1 MNQIIKAGAL
11 VCALAMLE
19 WNAAAVAEEKR
30 LGDYIYVPAMSAPGS
45 VGTISLRVEGVTD
58 GGTVESLA
66 GAEFGVYV
74 YASDGKLT
82 PWANPLLPS
91 EPMRIRTGETETRFS
106 LPQGTEFYLRQES
119 APEGYI
125 FDAQTL
131 IPVTDS
137 EIVVRNQAY
146 GRVTISVRD
155 TLGEGIEGVSL
166 TATDGAGNQTELVT
180 DENGQAVLL
189 CDHAG
194 AYAIAESGLPEG
206 VLPAEND
213 SVQVQA
219 APASAAEVAFEHPAP
234 GLVQAAATLVSV
246 NALGEQEE
254 KPLAGLALC
263 VAGQTATTDADILIR
278 SQPVSRISRI
288 PSVLHIF
295 SSYSVQ
301 TLLGV
306 IHLDPV
312 CIPCLH
318 PFSLYTK
325 KQPTFACCPL
335 YFSVYFFFNSF
346 ICFRCSLF
354 PQLFC

>member
-1 MNQIIKAGAL
+1 MGKIIAFANQKGGVGKTTSAVNI
-11 VCALAMLE
+11 
-19 WNAAAVAEEKR
+19 AA
-30 LGDYIYVPAMSAPGS
+30 S
-45 VGTISLRVEGVTD
+45 VGILGKSVLLIDLDPQGNTTSGVGINKKNLKSTSYELLIDEIDAAQAIVETEFKNLSVIPSNI
-58 GGTVESLA
+58 SLA

-74 YASDGKLT
+74 YSSEGKLT

-180 DENGQAVLL
+180 EENGQAVLL

-219 APASAAEVAFEHPAP
+219 APGSAAEAAFEHPAP

-263 VAGQTATTDADILIR
+263 VAGQTATTDADGAAESAGRHIR
-278 SQPVSRISRI
+278 
-288 PSVLHIF
+288 
-295 SSYSVQ
+295 
-301 TLLGV
+301 
-306 IHLDPV
+306 
-312 CIPCLH
+312 CAACLH
-318 PFSLYTK
+318 G
-325 KQPTFACCPL
+325 
-335 YFSVYFFFNSF
+335 
-346 ICFRCSLF
+346 
-354 PQLFC
+354 